1 MSKKQRI
8 FYSVFA
14 GLLLSPAWYSWG
26 SGLILLV
33 ALVPLLL
40 VEDDLNK
47 ISGKARGRFWLPAL
61 GFLVFNILT
70 TWWVKNAS
78 FAGLLVALAVNTFMM
93 TMPFWLFTLTRRK
106 LGDRIGYFSLLAYW
120 IAMEYFYLHAEIS
133 WTWLNLGNG
142 FANDI
147 RLIQWYEYTGTL
159 GGTLWVLLCN
169 LGIFFIIK
177 KLRSGSNYKTVL
189 KLRISVAAL
198 VLIPVLFSIIRF
210 HQYKEKADPYEI
222 VVVQP
227 NIDPYQKFNDIP
239 VEDQL
244 NIYFRI
250 ADSLADDNTDYIVAP
265 ETFINNQI
273 WLHNIESNQSIKS
286 LRKFSEKYPKAKQ
299 IIGITSYGMY
309 TEENKS
315 ETAQKLRDNLYY
327 DSFNTGIQVDTTDF
341 IPYYHKSQLVVGVEK
356 MPYTKYLGFLQKI
369 MLNLGGT
376 FRSHGTQDYRD
387 TFSSPQDGIRVA
399 PVICYESIFG
409 EYVTEYIREKG
420 GNFIFVIT
428 NDGWWGDTPGYKQHN
443 SFSSL
448 RAIENRRSVARSA
461 NTGISAFFNQK
472 GEILQTLGWWERDG
486 IKENLNA
493 NDKLTFYTKNGDYIG
508 RIALLLTL
516 IILAC
521 TVLRIFL
528 PASLISKNKKP

>member
-1 MSKKQRI
+1 MSKKKRI
-8 FYSVFA
+8 LYSIVT
-14 GLLLSPAWYSWG
+14 GVLLAPAWFTWG
-26 SGLILLV
+26 SGLILLI

-40 VEDDLNK
+40 VEDDLHKVN
-47 ISGKARGRFWLPAL
+47 GKARGRYWLPAL
-61 GFLVFNILT
+61 SFLIFNILT

-93 TMPFWLFTLTRRK
+93 TTPFWLFTFTRRK
-106 LGDRIGYFSLLAYW
+106 MGDRIGYFSLLAYW
-120 IAMEYFYLHAEIS
+120 LAMEYFYLHAEIS

-159 GGTLWVLLCN
+159 GGTLWILLSN

-177 KLRSGSNYKTVL
+177 KLRSGKSYKSIL

-198 VLIPVLFSIIRF
+198 ILVPVLFSIIRF
-210 HQYKEKADPYEI
+210 YQYKEEDNPYEI

-239 VEDQL
+239 VEEQL
-244 NIYFRI
+244 EIYFRI

-273 WLHNIESNQSIKS
+273 WLHTIELNPSIKS
-286 LRKFSEKYPKAKQ
+286 LRRFSEKYPKAKQ
-299 IIGITSYGMY
+299 IVGITCYGMY
-309 TEENKS
+309 TKEDKS
-315 ETAQKLRDNLYY
+315 ETAQELRENLFY
-327 DSFNTGIQVDTTDF
+327 DSFNTGIQIDTTDF

-356 MPYTKYLGFLQKI
+356 MPYTKYLGFLRKI

-376 FRSHGTQDYRD
+376 FRSHGSQDYRD
-387 TFSSPQDGIRVA
+387 TFISPQDSIRIA

-409 EYVTEYIREKG
+409 EYVTEYIREKEG
-420 GNFIFVIT
+420 DFIFVIT

-443 SFSSL
+443 SFSAL

-472 GEILQTLGWWERDG
+472 GEILQSLGWWERDG
-486 IKENLNA
+486 IKATLNA
-493 NDKLTFYTKNGDYIG
+493 NDKLTFYTRNGDYIG
-508 RIALLLTL
+508 RMASVLAIIIIAYT
-516 IILAC
+516 I
-521 TVLRIFL
+521 TRVFFPGKSIFREK
-528 PASLISKNKKP
+528 I